1 MSQQIY
7 DYIIVGAG
15 TAGSVLAARLSEDAD
30 ATVLLVEG
38 GGATQPA
45 ASVNPSEWQTL
56 LRSPADL
63 GGLTTIQAAT
73 GTEIHLARGR
83 GIGGSSTIN
92 AMTFLRGHVDSYA
105 DWDQFGARGWTFD
118 DLLPYFKRSETA
130 THGDPVVRGAEGPLV
145 VAPACPLNEITIALM
160 TAAIQSGYPRAKD
173 ISGGLETGFGPSD
186 LTIMNG
192 VRQSAAD
199 AYLLPALG
207 RSNLYL
213 ATDTVVHRLVIESGR
228 CTGIEYRDRGGH
240 LITARAAAEVVLAAG
255 GIGSPH
261 LLMLSGIGPAAHLSE
276 AGVDVVHDLR
286 AVGSNLQDHP
296 LSGIVYQAAREVP
309 AARNNHGEVVGVL
322 RTTVDAQAP
331 DLQLV
336 FVDSAAVIGL
346 EVPDTYLI
354 AVSAIQP
361 RSRGTVRLAGPDA
374 CAAPLV
380 NPNYLRDE
388 RDMATMIEG
397 FRIAREIG
405 NARALDAWRGQE
417 LAPGPA
423 ITDDAALRGYV
434 QATASSY
441 YHPAGAC
448 AIGETDESVVDSELR
463 VHGIDGLRVVDASVM
478 PSLPSNNPLATVYAI
493 AERGAE
499 LIRRWAHA

>member
-1 MSQQIY
+1 MSTQSY

-15 TAGSVLAARLSEDAD
+15 TAGSVVAARLTENSD

-38 GGATQPA
+38 GGATQPT
-45 ASVNPSEWQTL
+45 ASANPSEWQTL

-63 GGLTTIQAAT
+63 GGLTTPQAGT

-92 AMTFLRGHVDSYA
+92 AMTFLRGHAESYA
-105 DWDQFGARGWTFD
+105 DWNQFGAEGWTYGS
-118 DLLPYFKRSETA
+118 LLPYFKRSETA
-130 THGDPVVRGAEGPLV
+130 THGDPSVRGANGPLV
-145 VAPACPLNEITIALM
+145 VAPARRANEVNIAML
-160 TAAIQSGYPRAKD
+160 TAAIQVGHPRAKD
-173 ISGGLETGFGPSD
+173 VSGGLEIGFGPSD
-186 LTIMNG
+186 LTIVDG

-199 AYLLPALG
+199 AYLLPALD
-207 RSNLYL
+207 RPNLHL
-213 ATDTVVHRLVIESGR
+213 VADAVVRRVVIENGR
-228 CTGIEYRDRGGH
+228 CTGIEYRDGTGH
-240 LITARAAAEVVLAAG
+240 LVTARATAEVVLAAG

-261 LLMLSGIGPAAHLSE
+261 LLMVSGIGPASHLCA
-276 AGVDVVHDLR
+276 AGVDVVHDLP

-296 LSGIVYQAAREVP
+296 LTGIVYKASREVP

-322 RTTVDAQAP
+322 RTASDVGAP
-331 DLQLV
+331 DLQLI

-346 EVPDTYLI
+346 NVPDTYLI
-354 AVSAIQP
+354 GVCASQP
-361 RSRGTVRLAGPDA
+361 HSRGSIRLAGPDA
-374 CAAPLV
+374 ETPPLV

-388 RDMATMIEG
+388 RDMRTMLEG

-405 NARALDAWRGQE
+405 NAKALDAWRAEE
-417 LAPGPA
+417 LAPGPSVS
-423 ITDDAALRGYV
+423 DDAAMRAYV
-434 QATASSY
+434 QATTSSY

-448 AIGETDESVVDSELR
+448 AMGQTEDSVVDNVLR

-499 LIRRWAHA
+499 LIRRG